1 LTVLKKNDAKK
12 SAQQSEGR
20 LPMRN
25 AIRLCAALLTLCAF
39 ADAAGAQQFT
49 MKISSPTIN
58 DITQE
63 WAKEFAA
70 GLKARVG
77 DKIKVE
83 FYPASQLGQIPATV
97 EGVAMGTI
105 EAVAP
110 ASGFLI
116 GLEPRMQVL
125 DAPGLFADMTHA
137 QRVLADPKVRERL
150 ATFASSKGIEMI
162 AAWPHGPLHL
172 VSHKPV
178 RTIADFQGQKI
189 RVPGAAPLQIKP
201 FEKLGA
207 QPVSMPLGEVLSAM
221 QNRTI
226 DGMIAAAAVF
236 TAFKYYDVAKGMT
249 VLPGSY
255 LFVPVMVNKDWLKSL
270 GPDLEKVVREEAFN
284 AQRKVEK
291 FGVEDVART
300 AGGWKKNGGEL
311 IVLPETEAKA
321 YLARVES
328 IVPGVVNA
336 NPNMKG
342 DFELLSSAAKNAS
355 Q

>member
-1 LTVLKKNDAKK
+1 MKNVV
-12 SAQQSEGR
+12 
-20 LPMRN
+20 
-25 AIRLCAALLTLCAF
+25 IAALLLSCTLST
-39 ADAAGAQQFT
+39 AANAQQFT

-58 DITQE
+58 DATQE

-116 GLEPRMQVL
+116 GLEPRMQVF
-125 DAPGLFADMTHA
+125 DAPGLFNDMAHA
-137 QRVLADPKVRERL
+137 QRVFADPAVRARL
-150 ATFASSKGIEMI
+150 ATFASSKGMQMV
-162 AAWPHGPLHL
+162 AAWPHGPLNL

-178 RTIADFQGQKI
+178 RKIADFQGQKI
-189 RVPGAAPLQIKP
+189 RVPGGAPLQVKP

-207 QPVSMPLGEVLSAM
+207 QPVSMPLGEVLPAM

-226 DGMIAAAAVF
+226 DGLIASAAVF
-236 TAFKYYDVAKGMT
+236 TAFKYYDVAKAMT
-249 VLPGSY
+249 SLPRSY
-255 LFVPVMVNKDWLKSL
+255 LVVATMVNSDWLKSL
-270 GPDLEKVVREEAFN
+270 GPELEKAVREEAFN

-291 FGVEDVART
+291 FAIDDAART
-300 AGGWKKNGGEL
+300 ADVWKKNGGEV
-311 IVLPETEAKA
+311 IIFPDAETQA
-321 YLARVES
+321 YLTQVES
-328 IVPGVVNA
+328 IAPAVLSA
-336 NPNMKG
+336 NPTMKG
-342 DFELLSSAAKNAS
+342 DFDLLSEAAKKLN